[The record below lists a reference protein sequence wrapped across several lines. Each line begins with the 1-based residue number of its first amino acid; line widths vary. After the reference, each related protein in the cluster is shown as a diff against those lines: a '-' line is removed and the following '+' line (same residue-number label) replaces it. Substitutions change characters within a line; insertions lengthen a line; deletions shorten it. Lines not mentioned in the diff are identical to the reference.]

1 MTFKEK
7 VNALNEEY
15 FEHFD
20 LYRNGDILYTD
31 EYMLEK
37 MREYRAKYLAI
48 CEEESNNST
57 CFNRTYYTHTK
68 EMNYKYVII

>member
-15 FEHFD
+15 FD

-31 EYMLEK
+31 EY

-57 CFNRTYYTHTK
+57 CD
-68 EMNYKYVII
+68 